1 GRALKKSIGIGF
13 DTVQTHKNSI
23 FVSGIAP
30 MSIDTRMIMQ
40 KSIDAFYKNFVNRV
54 ATGRN
59 LSETYVDSIAKGRV
73 WVGKDAKEIGL
84 VDEFGG
90 LYKAI
95 EIASNEAKLKDYS
108 IIALPK
114 TKGLPEQIME
124 AIGSDIE
131 MKLFAK
137 ELGQPYSLFIQLK
150 DISDMK
156 GVQARLPYL
165 ISF

>member
-1 GRALKKSIGIGF
+1 MSY
-13 DTVQTHKNSI
+13 DTKMV
-23 FVSGIAP
+23 
-30 MSIDTRMIMQ
+30 MQ
-40 KSIDAFYKNFVNRV
+40 RSIDAFYKNFVHRV

-59 LSETYVDSIAKGRV
+59 LTDTYVDSIAKGRV

-114 TKGLPEQIME
+114 TKGLTEQIFE
-124 AIGSDIE
+124 AIGSDVE
-131 MKLFAK
+131 LKLFTK
-137 ELGQPYSLFIQLK
+137 ELGQPYSLFLQLK

-156 GVQARLPYL
+156 GVQARLPY
-165 ISF
+165 IITF